1 MSDDGSTQT
10 RRLVF
15 VSYAHEDE
23 RWRDEL
29 LVHLKPWMPDRR
41 IEVWSDRDIAP
52 GAAWR
57 PEIERA
63 LDEAAVAV
71 MIVTPSLL
79 ASNFVMDEELPT
91 ILRRAEDGS
100 VRLIW
105 IAAEPSGYEATALA
119 GLQAVNDPAR
129 PLSTLTKPDRQAA
142 LSDIAKSIATSTT
155 LDTLASS
162 LSIVDETYEPLEAM
176 TEGRAEVPNRTF
188 GVVAEYQSGPQEIT
202 FSSTSLTRITQDDLS
217 GLPPEDH
224 EFIQDLE
231 ESLRKNYTR
240 WREVRKGVGDAGG
253 ALDEEID
260 RQLHRIASNMC
271 TDLNLILGFL
281 IQIHRADLE
290 DHYGRYRFLC
300 SQLASS

>member
-1 MSDDGSTQT
+1 M
-10 RRLVF
+10 
-15 VSYAHEDE
+15 
-23 RWRDEL
+23 
-29 LVHLKPWMPDRR
+29 
-41 IEVWSDRDIAP
+41 
-52 GAAWR
+52 
-57 PEIERA
+57 
-63 LDEAAVAV
+63 
-71 MIVTPSLL
+71 
-79 ASNFVMDEELPT
+79 
-91 ILRRAEDGS
+91 
-100 VRLIW
+100 
-105 IAAEPSGYEATALA
+105 
-119 GLQAVNDPAR
+119 NDPAR

-162 LSIVDETYEPLEAM
+162 LGIVDETYEPLEAM

-188 GVVAEYQSGPQEIT
+188 GVVAEYQSGPQEIA
-202 FSSTSLTRITQDDLS
+202 FSGTGTGTGLTRITEDDLS

-240 WREVRKGVGDAGG
+240 WREVRKSAGDAGG